1 MDGKQL
7 ESDSTVNCD
16 QCNDLENKIVELK
29 ARLEQYE
36 QSIAN
41 HRRLLLNQLDQL
53 NRLES

>member
-7 ESDSTVNCD
+7 EMDSTAKCD
-16 QCNDLENKIVELK
+16 QCNGLENQIVELK

>member
-1 MDGKQL
+1 MDGKKL
-7 ESDSTVNCD
+7 EIGSIANCD
-16 QCNDLENKIVELK
+16 QCNDLENQVVELK

-41 HRRLLLNQLDQL
+41 HRRLLLNQLEQL

>member
-16 QCNDLENKIVELK
+16 QCNDLENQIVELK

>member
-1 MDGKQL
+1 MDSEQI
-7 ESDSTVNCD
+7 ESDSIGQCGQCD
-16 QCNDLENKIVELK
+16 ELEKQIVELK

>member
-16 QCNDLENKIVELK
+16 QCKDLENQIVELK

-41 HRRLLLNQLDQL
+41 HRRLVLNQLDQL